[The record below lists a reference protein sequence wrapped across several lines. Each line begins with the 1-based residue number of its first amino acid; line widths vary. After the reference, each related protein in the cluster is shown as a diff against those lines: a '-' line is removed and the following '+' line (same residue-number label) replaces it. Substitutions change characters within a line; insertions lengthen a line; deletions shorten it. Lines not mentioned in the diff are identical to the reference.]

1 MEDVGAA
8 FWEASRAVR
17 ARRERVLRTH
27 GVHAGQDLLLERLW
41 REDGLTPGELAE
53 RIGVETPTVTRMAQ
67 RMERAGLVRRVKS
80 TADRRLVRVHLTAAG
95 LGLRSVLPALIARA
109 GARARDCPPPRER
122 ARSGAPRGRVP
133 RTPGGRPPAA
143 PAPPK
148 CAAPPLAG
156 RPPPRAHLDRPG
168 EQGRAA
174 LPGVQRAVVELR

>member
-41 REDGLTPGELAE
+41 RGDGLTPGELAE
-53 RIGVETPTVTRMAQ
+53 RIGVETPTGTRMAQ

-109 GARARDCPPPRER
+109 DAQALDGFSPLER
-122 ARSGAPRGRVP
+122 ARFVELLGRVTRNLGG
-133 RTPGGRPPAA
+133 RTPA
-143 PAPPK
+143 
-148 CAAPPLAG
+148 
-156 RPPPRAHLDRPG
+156 
-168 EQGRAA
+168 
-174 LPGVQRAVVELR
+174 